1 MPTFAYSTGR
11 AVKISD
17 GTPSLR
23 PRITEKSDD
32 ASISKSIL
40 AGYRDLETRGSRH
53 RASPAAARRIR
64 AALQT
69 A

>member
-1 MPTFAYSTGR
+1 MPTFAYSTGQ
-11 AVKISD
+11 AVLVSER
-17 GTPSLR
+17 TPSLR
-23 PRITEKSDD
+23 ARITEKTDD
-32 ASISKSIL
+32 ASINQSIL
-40 AGYRDLETRGSRH
+40 AGYRDLENRGSRH